1 MRGLGEGARAI
12 IETDTLGIYAP
23 VFCDGEKWVMEEK
36 LGLSDCKVCVAC
48 QDGSCWHLVSC
59 NDASDN
65 GWTITRESSCFSG
78 LGGLG
83 KLAVKLVCGKDSYRG
98 DNPSDRRI
106 QTR

>member
-48 QDGSCWHLVSC
+48 QDGSRWHLVSC
-59 NDASDN
+59 NDASDD
-65 GWTITRESSCFSG
+65 GWTGMESRGSRCFDSW
-78 LGGLG
+78 G
-83 KLAVKLVCGKDSYRG
+83 KLAVKFVCGKDSYR
-98 DNPSDRRI
+98 DDKPSDRRI